1 MQGSKTGGYI
11 VYSTCSV
18 AVEENEALTQSE
30 GWWVPYQW
38 HDSTL
43 ICRNL
48 NEFISTSSCTKDHS
62 KKFCK
67 WLNVETKIVHHLH
80 ICSPSSILDPIFT
93 KIEKEEKST
102 NLKGVN
108 FGFPSHRPWWT
119 MPWKHVTWS
128 WYPSPVRW
136 VTGRNGSGPWKMW
149 EVRSLVGFCFNCLFY
164 YLLLLLA
171 LFLLSLFLLWLLLS
185 CVWWMLW
192 LWLRFSTLTISL
204 TEDVT
209 KGPSPPC
216 TGEACHLQK
225 IWRIQISPP
234 WFSDT
239 SIDFH
244 RTVWFLVPCISVV
257 QKNSHVPFL

>member
-43 ICRNL
+43 IGRNL
-48 NEFISTSSCTKDHS
+48 NEFITTSVAPRIIQKSFANGLVLKQNS
-62 KKFCK
+62 AP
-67 WLNVETKIVHHLH
+67 
-80 ICSPSSILDPIFT
+80 PSYMFSLFHFGSYFHQDW
-93 KIEKEEKST
+93 ERRKST

-149 EVRSLVGFCFNCLFY
+149 EVRSLVGVCFNFLFY

-171 LFLLSLFLLWLLLS
+171 LFLLSLFLFWLLLS

-225 IWRIQISPP
+225 IWRIQISSP

-244 RTVWFLVPCISVV
+244 RTVWFLVSCISVV